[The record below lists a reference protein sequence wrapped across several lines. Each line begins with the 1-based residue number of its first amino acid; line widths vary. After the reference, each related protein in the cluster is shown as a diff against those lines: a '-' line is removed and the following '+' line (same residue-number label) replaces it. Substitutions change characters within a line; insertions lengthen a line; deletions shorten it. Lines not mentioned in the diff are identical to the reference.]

1 MAVPPPEPRPTPR
14 AVPWRAVGIAAAL
27 ILLAAAAVWLSRASL
42 VSEEEVRATI
52 LTTIQ
57 SEAPERFLV
66 TGTLTSSLSTSS
78 ARRWR
83 VAILNV
89 ETGRAT
95 VRVQVPGRMSYGF
108 SLDDLDPDDIRFL
121 PEGIVEIAMPEL
133 SVFSVEP
140 ILEEVT
146 VDSET
151 SGFGR
156 LSPELTARAVETT
169 FRRVRPALREQAEA
183 HLASADQP
191 EVNTARAVAAML
203 SAPLEAAGVEGA
215 RFRFVLAGGDT
226 LTLGDGGSVRALGPS
241 EVP

>member
-1 MAVPPPEPRPTPR
+1 MAVSPSTLPSASR
-14 AVPWRAVGIAAAL
+14 AVPWRAVGIAAVL
-27 ILLAAAAVWLSRASL
+27 IAGAAAAVWLSRVGV
-42 VSEEEVRATI
+42 VSEDEVRATV

-57 SEAPERFLV
+57 REAPERFLV
-66 TGTLTSSLSTSS
+66 TGTLRSSLTSTS

-83 VAILNV
+83 VAVLNV

-108 SLDDLDPDDIRFL
+108 SLDSLDPDDIRFL
-121 PEGIVEIAMPEL
+121 PEGVVEIAMPEL
-133 SVFSVEP
+133 AVFAVEP

-203 SAPLEAAGVEGA
+203 SAPLEAAGVGGA